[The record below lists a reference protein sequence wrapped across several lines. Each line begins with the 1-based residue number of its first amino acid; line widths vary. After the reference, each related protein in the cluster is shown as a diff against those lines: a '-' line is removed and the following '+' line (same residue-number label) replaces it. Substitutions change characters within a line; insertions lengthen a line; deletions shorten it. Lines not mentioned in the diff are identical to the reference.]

1 MEFDS
6 GYCSDKELSFLL
18 EELIQETRKWLII
31 VSPFVRIS
39 GRIKGYLE
47 KLLSRKVNIILVYK
61 TNSDKLVNIKE
72 EDYQWLIENNVQVK
86 SSRNLHAKCYINEKC
101 ALVTSMNLVDYS
113 LSNNFEMGVAYSSKS
128 DNDAYMY
135 ILKDVLQINCDGAKI
150 DFNYY
155 KNNYDRGFCIRT
167 GVEIPFNINKPM
179 CDEAWNEWCEIGD
192 PYIPENYCHYSGEK
206 SNGETCVYRPIK
218 HEYYREACDEYTTLM
233 DDIINRDKSMWW
245 GKGKKSL

>member
-18 EELIQETRKWLII
+18 EDLIQGTRNWLII

-47 KLLSRKVNIILVYK
+47 KLLSRKVKVILVYK

-113 LSNNFEMGVAYSSKS
+113 LSNNFEMGVAYSAKS
-128 DNDAYMY
+128 DYDAYMC
-135 ILKDVLQINCDGAKI
+135 ILKDVLQINCDGSKI

-155 KNNYDRGFCIRT
+155 KSNYDKGFCIRT
-167 GVEIPFNINKPM
+167 GVEIPFNIDKPM
-179 CDEAWNEWCEIGD
+179 CDEAWEEWCKTGD
-192 PYIPENYCHYSGEK
+192 PDTPEKYCHYTGEE
-206 SNGETCVYRPIK
+206 SNGETSVRYPIK
-218 HEYYREACDEYTTLM
+218 YENFREACTEYNIS
-233 DDIINRDKSMWW
+233 DFRDKSMW
-245 GKGKKSL
+245 KKKNK

>member
-1 MEFDS
+1 MRKNIDMEFDS

-18 EELIQETRKWLII
+18 EELIQGTRNWLII

-47 KLLSRKVNIILVYK
+47 KLISRKVKIILVYK

-72 EDYQWLIENNVQVK
+72 EDYQWLIENKVQVK

-113 LSNNFEMGVAYSSKS
+113 LSNNFEMGVAYSAKS
-128 DNDAYMY
+128 DYDTYMY
-135 ILKDVLQINCDGAKI
+135 ILKDVLQINCDGTKI

-155 KNNYDRGFCIRT
+155 KNSSDRGFCIRT
-167 GVEIPFNINKPM
+167 GIEIHFNIDKPM
-179 CDEAWNEWCEIGD
+179 CDEAWEEWCKIGD
-192 PYIPENYCHYSGEK
+192 PDTPEKYCHYTGEE
-206 SNGETCVYRPIK
+206 SNGETSVRFPIK
-218 HEYYREACDEYTTLM
+218 YENFQEACSEYH
-233 DDIINRDKSMWW
+233 ISGFRDKSMW
-245 GKGKKSL
+245 KKKNK